1 MARQLNPEKLL
12 LSKWTAQPV
21 INREKHFLVVQ
32 LLRDDQAANTP
43 NPAQKPPVRQV
54 VLEAVLSKRQLTKH
68 WQDLLDEQAW
78 RQGWQ

>member
-32 LLRDDQAANTP
+32 LLRDERAANTT
-43 NPAQKPPVRQV
+43 NPVQKPPVRQV